1 MKGCEIVLKKTK
13 LIIIIALI
21 LLIVSSTLYGLA
33 YRYLIERDEGTVV
46 NSFSSTSNFS
56 DSEND
61 ITYDDW
67 NYTSNNFSINIEKKE
82 DGTGDNKIT
91 YYVAHV
97 MIKDM
102 SSFKSAF
109 AQNRFGRNITDTTSN
124 IASSN
129 NAVFA
134 INGDYYGFREDG
146 IIIRNGTLYR
156 DNPARDG
163 LAFFDDGRMEIY
175 DETST
180 NGNTLLEQG
189 VTNTFSFGPSL
200 LDNGKAITNFDN
212 VKIDNNLGNRNIDNS
227 NPRTGIGI
235 ISPNNFVFVVVDGRD
250 KGYSRGMTLN
260 EFSQLFEDLGCT
272 YAYNLDGGGSST
284 IYFNG
289 RVVNKPSNK
298 DSERKVSDIIYIN

>member
-1 MKGCEIVLKKTK
+1 MIKKRNK
-13 LIIIIALI
+13 IIIFTALI
-21 LLIVSSTLYGLA
+21 VILISSLLYSLA
-33 YRYLIERDEGTVV
+33 YRYLIERDEKAVT
-46 NSFSSTSNFS
+46 NSISSSSTKK
-56 DSEND
+56 ND
-61 ITYDDW
+61 VTYDDW
-67 NYTSNNFSINIEKKE
+67 NYSCNNFSINIEKKE
-82 DGTGDNKIT
+82 TGYGDNKIT

-97 MIKDM
+97 NVKDI
-102 SSFKSAF
+102 SSIKSAF
-109 AQNRFGRNITDTTSN
+109 AQNRFGRNITETTSN

-129 NAVFA
+129 NAIFA

-156 DNPARDG
+156 DTPTRNG
-163 LAFFDDGRMEIY
+163 LAFFNDGTINIY
-175 DETST
+175 DETAT
-180 NGNTLLEQG
+180 NGNDLLAQG

-212 VKIDNNLGNRNIDNS
+212 VKIDSNFGNRNIDNS
-227 NPRTGIGI
+227 NPRTGIGM

-250 KGYSRGMTLN
+250 NGYSRGMTLN

-284 IYFNG
+284 MYFNV
-289 RVVNKPSNK
+289 RVVNNPGGK

>member
-1 MKGCEIVLKKTK
+1 MIKKRNK
-13 LIIIIALI
+13 IIIFTALI
-21 LLIVSSTLYGLA
+21 VILISSLLYSLA
-33 YRYLIERDEGTVV
+33 YRYLIERDEKAVT
-46 NSFSSTSNFS
+46 NSISSSST
-56 DSEND
+56 EKND
-61 ITYDDW
+61 VTYDDW
-67 NYTSNNFSINIEKKE
+67 NYSCNNFSINIEKKE
-82 DGTGDNKIT
+82 TGDGDNKIT

-97 MIKDM
+97 NVKDI
-102 SSFKSAF
+102 SSIKSAF
-109 AQNRFGRNITDTTSN
+109 AQNRFGRNITETTSN

-129 NAVFA
+129 NAIFA

-156 DNPARDG
+156 DTPTRNG
-163 LAFFDDGRMEIY
+163 LAFFNDGTINIY
-175 DETST
+175 DETAT
-180 NGNTLLEQG
+180 NGNDLLVQG

-212 VKIDNNLGNRNIDNS
+212 VKIDSNLGNRNIDNS
-227 NPRTGIGI
+227 NPRTGIGM

-250 KGYSRGMTLN
+250 NGYSRGMTLN

-284 IYFNG
+284 MYFNG
-289 RVVNKPSNK
+289 RVVNNPGGK